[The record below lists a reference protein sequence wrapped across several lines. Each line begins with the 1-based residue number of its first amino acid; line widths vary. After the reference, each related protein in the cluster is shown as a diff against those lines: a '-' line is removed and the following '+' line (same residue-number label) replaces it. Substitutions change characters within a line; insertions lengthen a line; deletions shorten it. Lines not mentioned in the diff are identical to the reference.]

1 MEYFTG
7 FLTFLALAGAGFV
20 AFLVYRQRE
29 QDSKYNEWVTV
40 ASPNIVEIQSLQLES
55 GSAEQLS
62 WNGYRNE
69 LCLYRLRVRRGDAEA
84 FMSRK
89 RFASIRIER

>member
-7 FLTFLALAGAGFV
+7 FLTFLAFAGAGFV

-40 ASPNIVEIQSLQLES
+40 VSPNISEIQSLQLES
-55 GSAEQLS
+55 GTNEQLS